1 MAGWRDRLDRTT
13 NWAVTVVAGMLS
25 ISLSNPTAHHGV
37 ILFAELIVLL
47 LLFIESR
54 RYRFFDLYRNRV
66 RKMERNYFAC
76 VFDRATECDDTWL
89 QRLSGDLRSP
99 TFPIGRLDAFARRL
113 RRNYIWM
120 FLLLLAAWILK
131 VTSADPLEDSLGP
144 GSWLGSWPDPDRL
157 PGFGSL
163 SGWTV
168 LAVVVAF
175 HTALIA
181 CLFTPAR
188 SSPEVVAGN
197 VHV

>member
-1 MAGWRDRLDRTT
+1 
-13 NWAVTVVAGMLS
+13 MLS

-54 RYRFFDLYRNRV
+54 RYRFFDVYRNRV

-76 VFDRATECDDTWL
+76 VFDRAAECDDTWL
-89 QRLSGDLRSP
+89 QCLSGDLRSP

-120 FLLLLAAWILK
+120 SLLLLAAWSLK
-131 VTSADPLEDSLGP
+131 VTSVDPLDGGARP
-144 GSWLGSWPDPDRL
+144 GSGFGSWSDPDRL

-163 SGWTV
+163 SGWMV

-181 CLFTPAR
+181 CLFAPAR
-188 SSPEVVAGN
+188 SSPDEVAGN